1 MAQAFR
7 HSRMVLFI
15 AVPSILASLGHSLE
29 QSSALD
35 LLHTKLRDT
44 THTLEDAVA
53 QANTHKENANK

>member
-1 MAQAFR
+1 
-7 HSRMVLFI
+7 MVLFI

-44 THTLEDAVA
+44 IHTLEDAVA